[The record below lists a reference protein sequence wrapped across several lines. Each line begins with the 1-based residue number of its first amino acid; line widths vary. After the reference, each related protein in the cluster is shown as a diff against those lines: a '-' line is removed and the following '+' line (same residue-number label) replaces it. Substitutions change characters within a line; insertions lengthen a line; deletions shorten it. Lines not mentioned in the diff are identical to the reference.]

1 MEFENLLVERKD
13 DVLIVTLNRPQKLNA
28 LSLGLLVDLKS
39 CGEYIQR
46 ERGLRAVLLTGA
58 GRGFC
63 AGADLSDPDNRP
75 SGGRS
80 MGQFLASRLREYYN
94 PAATIWTS
102 LPVPLV
108 VALNGV
114 AAGAGASLA
123 LMGDITVAARSA
135 ELKFV
140 FAPKLGLVP
149 DMGGTW
155 FLARRVGEAKAR
167 AYALTGRSIGAEE
180 AERVGLVA
188 ECVDDE
194 RLGTRAMELATTLAA
209 GPRAAFVAV
218 RRLTAAALDATLAE
232 QLEAEAA
239 AQGALGDSGDFAE
252 GVAAFLQKRAPRF
265 GAR

>member
-13 DVLIVTLNRPQKLNA
+13 DVLVVTLNRPQKLNA
-28 LSLGLLVDLKS
+28 LSLGLLVDLKA

-75 SGGRS
+75 TGGRS

-94 PAATIWTS
+94 PAALIWS
-102 LPVPLV
+102 NLPVPLV

-155 FLARRVGEAKAR
+155 FLTQRVGEAKAR
-167 AYALTGRSIGAEE
+167 AYAFTGQSIGAEE

-194 RLGTRAMELATTLAA
+194 RLPARALELAAALAA
-209 GPRAAFVAV
+209 GPRAAFVEV
-218 RRLTAAALDATLAE
+218 RRLTAAAVNATLAD
-232 QLEAEAA
+232 QLEAEASTQA
-239 AQGALGDSGDFAE
+239 ALADNGDFAE

-265 GAR
+265 TAR

>member
-1 MEFENLLVERKD
+1 MQFENLLVERND
-13 DVLIVTLNRPQKLNA
+13 DVLVVTLNRPQKLNA

-94 PAATIWTS
+94 PAAMLWTN

-155 FLARRVGEAKAR
+155 FLAQRVGEAKAR
-167 AYALTGRSIGAEE
+167 AYALTGRSIGGEE

-188 ECVDDE
+188 ECVDDD
-194 RLGTRAMELATTLAA
+194 RLGARALELATALAA

-218 RRLTAAALDATLAE
+218 RRLTAAAVDATLAD
-232 QLEAEAA
+232 QLEAEAV
-239 AQGALGDSGDFAE
+239 AQGELGDSGDFAE

-265 GAR
+265 AAR